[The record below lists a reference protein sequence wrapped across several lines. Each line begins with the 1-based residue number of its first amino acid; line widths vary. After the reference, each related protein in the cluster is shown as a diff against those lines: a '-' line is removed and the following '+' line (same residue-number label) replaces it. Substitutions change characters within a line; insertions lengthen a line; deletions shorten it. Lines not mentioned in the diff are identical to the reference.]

1 MAISWMFF
9 ASIGILFARY
19 YKDILSDVTSGV
31 WFIAH
36 RIIMFT
42 VVVLTLIGLVLILTA
57 LDWKWIE
64 STNNNRLAL
73 THSILGITAASLAIV
88 QVFFK

>member
-1 MAISWMFF
+1 MPKPTAEIHVANRGIVSCSLYAIF
-9 ASIGILFARY
+9 
-19 YKDILSDVTSGV
+19 V
-31 WFIAH
+31 
-36 RIIMFT
+36 MFT